1 MICGQ
6 RVCFQAVDRGWR
18 KARESGSRPALLR
31 CNTGSHP
38 IRAPLR
44 AQSPRRR
51 EANLPTSGSKNRV
64 EPRSPVPEQPGMR
77 PTPHPRFNF
86 RSSAAALRPKFGQNG
101 QMPLRWAH
109 SCMAALN
116 FLHCTIPANRLYWVQ
131 QRARRELL
139 LLVIGP
145 DVSSSHVPAV
155 FRQILLPCRDFV
167 PKPAGSSSP
176 GGLRFFVDG
185 RFRTTPSAR
194 RPGR

>member
-1 MICGQ
+1 MAQGARIWQPACI
-6 RVCFQAVDRGWR
+6 VAVQYRF
-18 KARESGSRPALLR
+18 AP
-31 CNTGSHP
+31 NP
-38 IRAPLR
+38 RAPSG
-44 AQSPRRR
+44 AMAEAPRS
-51 EANLPTSGSKNRV
+51 EPANLRQQEQGRAALPW
-64 EPRSPVPEQPGMR
+64 PEQPGMR

-116 FLHCTIPANRLYWVQ
+116 FLHCTISANRLYWVQ

-185 RFRTTPSAR
+185 RFRTTPSAQ